1 MNLPLPVAVGIW
13 IVLAVVLL
21 AVMWFG
27 WRGRS
32 RRGRALVTTLPSR
45 PDDAAL
51 GAARTQPVDA
61 VYVSSTTAGDW
72 LDRVASHD
80 LGFRSKATV
89 QVFDGGVVVGRAGA
103 EDVFVPAADVVEAK
117 TAPGMAGKFVGKD
130 GLVVVTWRLAPS
142 GAKSTADG
150 GDVVTLDTGLRT
162 RHAADRPLLVD
173 AVNALRPGG
182 PPPGDAAQTGARD
195 DAAQET
201 TEEKK

>member
-1 MNLPLPVAVGIW
+1 MNLPMPVAVGIW
-13 IVLAVVLL
+13 IVLAAALL

-32 RRGRALVTTLPSR
+32 RRSRALVPALPAR
-45 PDDAAL
+45 PDDATL
-51 GAARTQPVDA
+51 GEARTQPVDA

-80 LGFRSKATV
+80 LGFRSNATV
-89 QVFDGGVVVGRAGA
+89 RVFAGGVVVEREGA

-130 GLVVVTWRLAPS
+130 GLVVVTWRLTAP
-142 GAKSTADG
+142 GADG
-150 GDVVTLDTGLRT
+150 PVTLDTGLRT

-173 AVNALRPGG
+173 AVNALRDGAGTPGAG
-182 PPPGDAAQTGARD
+182 AAQTGARD

-201 TEEKK
+201 TEENK

>member
-13 IVLAVVLL
+13 VVLAAALL
-21 AVMWFG
+21 SIMWFG

-32 RRGRALVTTLPSR
+32 RRGRALVPALPAR

-51 GAARTQPVDA
+51 GEARTQPVDA

-80 LGFRSKATV
+80 LGFRSNATV
-89 QVFDGGVVVGRAGA
+89 QVFAGGVVVERQGA
-103 EDVFVPAADVVEAK
+103 EDVFVPAEAVVEAK

-130 GLVVVTWRLAPS
+130 GLVVVTWRLAAP
-142 GAKSTADG
+142 GADG
-150 GDVVTLDTGLRT
+150 TVALDTGLRT
-162 RHAADRPLLVD
+162 RHADDRPLLVD
-173 AVNALRPGG
+173 AVNALRPAGHA
-182 PPPGDAAQTGARD
+182 PGDAAPTAARD

>member
-1 MNLPLPVAVGIW
+1 VNLPLPVAVGIW
-13 IVLAVVLL
+13 IVLAAALL
-21 AVMWFG
+21 AIMWFG

-32 RRGRALVTTLPSR
+32 RRSRALVPALPSR

-51 GAARTQPVDA
+51 GEARTQPVDA

-80 LGFRSKATV
+80 LGFRSNATV
-89 QVFDGGVVVGRAGA
+89 QVFAGGVVVAREGA

-130 GLVVVTWRLAPS
+130 GLVVVTWRLVAP
-142 GAKSTADG
+142 GTDG
-150 GDVVTLDTGLRT
+150 PVTLDTGLRT

-173 AVNALRPGG
+173 AVNALRPQEG
-182 PPPGDAAQTGARD
+182 AAEAGARD

-201 TEEKK
+201 TEENK

>member
-13 IVLAVVLL
+13 IVIALALL

-32 RRGRALVTTLPSR
+32 RRSRALVPGLPAR

-51 GAARTQPVDA
+51 GEARTQPVDA

-80 LGFRSKATV
+80 LGFRSNATV
-89 QVFDGGVVVGRAGA
+89 QVFGGGVVVEREGA
-103 EDVFVPAADVVEAK
+103 KDVFVPAAAVVEAR

-130 GLVVVTWRLAPS
+130 GLVVVTWRLAAP
-142 GAKSTADG
+142 GADG
-150 GDVVTLDTGLRT
+150 TVTLDTGLRT

-173 AVNALRPGG
+173 AVNALRPQG
-182 PPPGDAAQTGARD
+182 PAPEGAAPTGARD

>member
-13 IVLAVVLL
+13 IVIAAALL

-32 RRGRALVTTLPSR
+32 RRSRALVPVLPAR

-80 LGFRSKATV
+80 LGFRSQATV
-89 QVFDGGVVVGRAGA
+89 QVFDGGLVVARAGA
-103 EDVFVPAADVVEAK
+103 EDVFVPAADLVEAK

-130 GLVVVTWRLAPS
+130 GLVVVTWRVTPP
-142 GAKSTADG
+142 GAKSAADG

-182 PPPGDAAQTGARD
+182 RAPDGAAPTGARD

-201 TEEKK
+201 TEENK